1 MVLTISD
8 KLNAVLENKSIFFY
22 GASMFNSFHPPVRT
36 LMGPGPSD
44 VNPRILEALSRP
56 TIGHLDPAFIDMMD
70 EVKLLLQYVFQ
81 TKNELTLPVS
91 APGSAG
97 METVFTN
104 LLERGDKA
112 IICQNGVFG
121 GRMKE
126 NVERCGAEAVMVQ
139 DDWGTAVDLN
149 KVEDALK
156 ANPDAKLLAFV
167 HAETSTGVRSDA
179 KALCAL
185 AHQYDCLAVVD
196 AVTSLAGIELKVD
209 EWGIDAIY
217 SGTQKC
223 LSCVP
228 GLSPVSFSERAAQ
241 VIRERKTPVQSWFLD
256 LNLVMGYWGGSAK
269 RAYHHTAPVNSL
281 YALHESLV
289 IVQEEGLEQSWQRHA
304 FNHRALV
311 AGIESLGLSFVVDA
325 ACRLPQLNLV
335 KFPDTIDDTVVR
347 SALLS
352 DYSLEIGSGLGAF
365 AGKVW
370 RIGLMGF
377 ASTQTNVYL
386 CLSALGNVLL
396 QQGLEVDPA
405 AAVLAAKQS
414 YLP

>member
-8 KLNAVLENKSIFFY
+8 KLNAALENKSIVFY

-56 TIGHLDPAFIDMMD
+56 TVGHLDPAFIDMMD
-70 EVKLLLQYVFQ
+70 EVKALLQYVFQ

-185 AHQYDCLAVVD
+185 ARQYDCLAVVD

-304 FNHRALV
+304 SNHRALV

-335 KFPDTIDDTVVR
+335 KFPDTIDDAVVR

-377 ASTQTNVYL
+377 ASSQTNVYL
-386 CLSALGNVLL
+386 CLSALGNVLR
-396 QQGLEVDPA
+396 QQDLDVDPA
-405 AAVLAAKQS
+405 AAVLAAKQT
-414 YLP
+414 Y

>member
-1 MVLTISD
+1 
-8 KLNAVLENKSIFFY
+8 
-22 GASMFNSFHPPVRT
+22 
-36 LMGPGPSD
+36 MGPGPSD

-70 EVKLLLQYVFQ
+70 EVKALLQYVFQ

-185 AHQYDCLAVVD
+185 ARQYDCLAVVD

-256 LNLVMGYWGGSAK
+256 LNLVIGYWGGSAK

-304 FNHRALV
+304 VNHRALV
-311 AGIESLGLSFVVDA
+311 AGIESLGLSFVVDS

-335 KFPDTIDDTVVR
+335 RFPETVDDAVVR
-347 SALLS
+347 SALLT

-377 ASTQTNVYL
+377 ASSQANVYL
-386 CLSALGNVLL
+386 CLSALGNVLR
-396 QQGLEVDPA
+396 QQGLDVDPA
-405 AAVLAAKQS
+405 AAVLAAKQT
-414 YLP
+414 Y

>member
-1 MVLTISD
+1 
-8 KLNAVLENKSIFFY
+8 
-22 GASMFNSFHPPVRT
+22 
-36 LMGPGPSD
+36 MGPGPSD

-70 EVKLLLQYVFQ
+70 EVKALLQYVFQ

-139 DDWGTAVDLN
+139 DDWGTAVDLH

-185 AHQYDCLAVVD
+185 ARQYDCLAVVD

-241 VIRERKTPVQSWFLD
+241 IIRERKTPVQSWFLD

-304 FNHRALV
+304 VNHRALV
-311 AGIESLGLSFVVDA
+311 AGIESLGLSFVVDS

-335 KFPDTIDDTVVR
+335 RFPETVDDAVVR
-347 SALLS
+347 SALLT

-377 ASTQTNVYL
+377 ASSQANVYL
-386 CLSALGNVLL
+386 CLSALGNVLR
-396 QQGLEVDPA
+396 QQGLDVDPA
-405 AAVLAAKQS
+405 AAVLAAKQT
-414 YLP
+414 Y

>member
-1 MVLTISD
+1 MVLPISD
-8 KLNAVLENKSIFFY
+8 KLNAVLENKSTFFY

-126 NVERCGAEAVMVQ
+126 NVARCGAEAVMVQ

-386 CLSALGNVLL
+386 CLSALGNVLR

>member
-1 MVLTISD
+1 
-8 KLNAVLENKSIFFY
+8 
-22 GASMFNSFHPPVRT
+22 MFNSFHPPVRT

-56 TIGHLDPAFIDMMD
+56 TVGHLDPAFIDMMD
-70 EVKLLLQYVFQ
+70 EVKALLQYVFQ

-126 NVERCGAEAVMVQ
+126 NVERCGAEAVMIQ

-185 AHQYDCLAVVD
+185 ARQYDCLAVVD

-304 FNHRALV
+304 SNHRALV

-335 KFPDTIDDTVVR
+335 KFPDTIDDAVVR

-377 ASTQTNVYL
+377 ASSQTNVYL
-386 CLSALGNVLL
+386 CLSALGNVLR
-396 QQGLEVDPA
+396 QQGLDVDPA
-405 AAVLAAKQS
+405 AAVLAAKQT
-414 YLP
+414 Y